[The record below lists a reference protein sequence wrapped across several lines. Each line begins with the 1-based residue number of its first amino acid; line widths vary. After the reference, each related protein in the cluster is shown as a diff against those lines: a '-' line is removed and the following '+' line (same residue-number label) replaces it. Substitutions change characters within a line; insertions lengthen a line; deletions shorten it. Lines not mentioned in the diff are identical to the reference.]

1 MKKFYTI
8 LVASLLFITVKAQSH
23 LVTAEYQKNKTPGI
37 ENDSPFPEKTVTKT
51 IEDHLMK
58 LGYRGSN
65 NKGYLIFKGVHMPEM
80 GSNNYDLYF
89 KTSRKSRKEKDATT
103 VTMLVSAGYE
113 KFIGDTTDALVIQNA
128 KTYLDKLTS
137 KVAAFDLEQQ
147 ITDQEKLAEKST
159 KKLNSIISDGQDLEK
174 KKNKLEN
181 EIINNLKDQANQ
193 KSVADKEQQILQT
206 LKEKRMQ

>member
-37 ENDSPFPEKTVTKT
+37 ENDIPFPEKTVTKT

-58 LGYRGSN
+58 LGYRG
-65 NKGYLIFKGVHMPEM
+65 MPEM
-80 GSNNYDLYF
+80 GNNNYDLYF